1 MYITI
6 YIKLNLNNILYV
18 LPIAKLPFTIALF
31 IPKEFDC
38 TVLSENMVFSKL
50 HILQLNV
57 NTDVYP
63 LRHSFW
69 NTISKKEQSH

>member
-1 MYITI
+1 M
-6 YIKLNLNNILYV
+6 

-38 TVLSENMVFSKL
+38 TVLSEYIVHSKL
-50 HILQLNV
+50 HILHLNV

-63 LRHSFW
+63 L
-69 NTISKKEQSH
+69 